1 MGLRLLAEAV
11 IKNKPPL
18 IDETNKGELFF
29 KAEKYFSNFLS
40 SIKIEKGGFLI
51 KNEEDFYELCF
62 PSGLDITTFH
72 RCVIPAETFEP
83 ALTSLTEWTALKSG
97 NFSSLRN
104 FFSSQEYI
112 SITDIHIFPLEA
124 EKAFLFLLKSQKD
137 VSREEFNF
145 TANTNNLILQYN
157 KYKNIFKT
165 AKPVYPFQYGKNA
178 VTLKVK
184 AALNA
189 DNFACLTTFSF
200 TELFPDTVKLQSDV
214 SVLKLYY
221 SVINKI
227 LQIIGRSNISVLKTN
242 RTLALCLFSAQ
253 KLPQDIYVDKI
264 KSSIYPIY
272 GKDFCDRIII
282 EYSGFSKD
290 VKTVMNFLEENTQQ

>member
-1 MGLRLLAEAV
+1 MDSFKKRKFFV
-11 IKNKPPL
+11 IAQFFFFTGVYKHNRYPYFPFGSG
-18 IDETNKGELFF
+18 KGFF
-29 KAEKYFSNFLS
+29 
-40 SIKIEKGGFLI
+40 
-51 KNEEDFYELCF
+51 
-62 PSGLDITTFH
+62 
-72 RCVIPAETFEP
+72 
-83 ALTSLTEWTALKSG
+83 
-97 NFSSLRN
+97 
-104 FFSSQEYI
+104 
-112 SITDIHIFPLEA
+112 IFI
-124 EKAFLFLLKSQKD
+124 KSQKD

-145 TANTNNLILQYN
+145 TADTNNLILQYN

-264 KSSIYPIY
+264 KSAIYPIY